1 VLPADRVEHRGAR
14 PVSAA
19 SRAVWPYHARVRGNN
34 GVVGSRSLCRYRIG
48 ATPRRGIEAYGHGVL
63 VAALACASCRDA
75 PAPSARET
83 DAKQPPAVVIQ
94 VAAASDLTR
103 AFEQL
108 GRVFESKIGQKVA
121 FTFGASG
128 VLAQQLRA
136 GAPFDMF
143 ASANSAFVSD
153 VVTAGVCDRA
163 TQALYA
169 HGQLVVWTR
178 RGGVQPAASLA
189 DLADPRFRKIAI
201 ANPEHAPYGKAARE
215 ALQKQ
220 GLWAALER
228 RIVYGENNRQAH
240 QFAQSGNAEAAL
252 IALSLVI
259 GTSDGAYV
267 PVDESLH
274 APIDQ
279 TLVAC
284 QRGKNPDGGR
294 AFASFVHS
302 MEGRALM
309 RRHGFLLPGE
319 APPRTR

>member
-1 VLPADRVEHRGAR
+1 
-14 PVSAA
+14 
-19 SRAVWPYHARVRGNN
+19 
-34 GVVGSRSLCRYRIG
+34 
-48 ATPRRGIEAYGHGVL
+48 VL
-63 VAALACASCRDA
+63 VAALAWTSCSDA
-75 PAPSARET
+75 PTRTPAAPNTET
-83 DAKQPPAVVIQ
+83 KRPPPAVIQ

-103 AFEQL
+103 AFEEL
-108 GRVFESKIGQKVA
+108 GRVFEGKTGQKVA
-121 FTFGASG
+121 FSFGASG

-143 ASANSAFVSD
+143 ASANSAFVTD
-153 VVTAGVCDRA
+153 VVTAGACDAA
-163 TQALYA
+163 TQSLYA
-169 HGQLVVWTR
+169 HGHLVVWTK

-201 ANPEHAPYGKAARE
+201 ANPEHAPYGMAARE

-220 GLWAALER
+220 GLWAVLEP

-252 IALSLVI
+252 VALSLVI
-259 GTSDGAYV
+259 GTNDGAYL
-267 PVDESLH
+267 PVDGSLH

-284 QRGKNPDGGR
+284 QRGRNPDGGR
-294 AFASFVHS
+294 AFASFVRS
-302 MEGRALM
+302 MEGRGLM

-319 APPRTR
+319 APPRPP